1 MYVVTTVRDDN
12 TKKYKQNSSL
22 QLKNLP
28 FNSSFSKE
36 SLLAKASTIA
46 NAPSLLI
53 SSKERF
59 SSFKLFNALRK
70 LPANAFAPS
79 VLTRQSPKLMTSRFF
94 RFGNTCQKKKLVEN
108 SLKMHNTWENLKV
121 A

>member
-1 MYVVTTVRDDN
+1 MYVVKTVSDDN
-12 TKKYKQNSSL
+12 TKYKQNSSL

-53 SSKERF
+53 SSKERL

-70 LPANAFAPS
+70 HPANAFAPS
-79 VLTRQSPKLMTSRFF
+79 VFTRQSPKLMTSRFF
-94 RFGNTCQKKKLVEN
+94 RFGNTCQKNKLVEN
-108 SLKMHNTWENLKV
+108 SSKIHNTREI
-121 A
+121 